1 MANQR
6 VFVDLDLQ
14 SVNQLQ
20 NYRVHNVTTTERT
33 SMSAQL
39 TQTNTGLHV
48 FDVTEGL
55 PYYWTGIA
63 WAAGVG
69 GTGGVSQDLSI
80 FELSHQFKIAQGA
93 YYTEIGYN
101 QDDTISTITTYTDS
115 SKANK
120 LFTKTIS
127 YNQGNIVLVTVTD
140 ETNLKTL
147 VTSIDYSNSG
157 SIINKTITII

>member
-20 NYRVHNVTTTERT
+20 NYRIHNVTTTERI

-39 TQTNTGLHV
+39 TQANTGLHV

-63 WAAGVG
+63 WAEGVIA
-69 GTGGVSQDLSI
+69 QDLSI
-80 FELSHQFKIAQGA
+80 FELSDQFKIAQGA
-93 YYTEIGYN
+93 YYTEIEYN
-101 QDDTISTITTYTDS
+101 SDGAITTITTYTDS

-127 YNQGNIVLVTVTD
+127 YNKDNDIVLVTVTD
-140 ETNLKTL
+140 ETNLKSL
-147 VTSIDYSNSG
+147 VTSINYNDSG